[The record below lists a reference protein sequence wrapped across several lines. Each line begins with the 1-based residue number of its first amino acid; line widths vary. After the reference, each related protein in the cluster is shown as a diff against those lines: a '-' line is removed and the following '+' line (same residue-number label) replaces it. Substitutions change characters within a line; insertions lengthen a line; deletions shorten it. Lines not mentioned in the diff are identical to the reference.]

1 MSKIQ
6 WKWIEITPHETKSDD
21 YNVTTADFWK
31 SLRMEATSDKQFN
44 LPSVDERHDGARITF
59 IKCSSNEVAIQAAD
73 ADSVADSA
81 PGGAIYNYK
90 VAETWAA
97 ITLEY
102 VHSITTWCILCHY
115 GTWVT
120 TASSSSSRSS
130 SSMSSSSRSSSSSS
144 RSHSSSSI
152 SSSSSSISSS
162 SSASSHSSS
171 SSSSS
176 VSAVGWGTIT
186 GGGYHGMGLW
196 AKSSSSSSSTSTIN
210 WVAITGGGYH
220 GIGLWD

>member
-6 WKWIEITPHETKSDD
+6 WKWIEITPHETKSND
-21 YNVTTADFWK
+21 YNVTTSDFWK
-31 SLRMEATSDKQFN
+31 SLRMKATSDKQFN

-81 PGGAIYNYK
+81 PGGTIYNYK
-90 VAETWAA
+90 ATETWAA

-102 VHSITTWCILCHY
+102 VHSITTWCILCYY

-120 TASSSSSRSS
+120 TASSSSSMSS
-130 SSMSSSSRSSSSSS
+130 SSVSSSSISVSSSSISVSSSSRSS
-144 RSHSSSSI
+144 
-152 SSSSSSISSS
+152 SSS

-176 VSAVGWGTIT
+176 VSAVGWATIT

-196 AKSSSSSSSTSTIN
+196 AESSSSSSSTSTIN
-210 WVAITGGGYH
+210 WVAATGGGHH
-220 GIGLWD
+220 GIGLWE